1 MMLNP
6 FQNAST
12 MRKILI
18 PTDFSSNAMGAL
30 QYGVGL
36 ANAIGNV
43 ELTLLHT
50 YEVHSNAGM
59 FVSVS
64 DFMKKD
70 AVDQSLDAIKA
81 VEPRLQNGVTI
92 DSQIL
97 RGPTVDLITDF
108 ARRNRYDLIL
118 MGTQGASGLQ
128 EIFFGSTTNAVL
140 KQTEVPVIAVPAGYR
155 YSPVEKIVLAIDE
168 EGLEDREMVKP
179 LAAVSKAFD
188 APVCVFHQSAAFE
201 QDGIDPSV
209 DEALS
214 GIDHSFHYE
223 LEEENVN
230 ESINNFVVDC
240 GAQLLVMVR
249 RRRGFLEEVFHVSAT
264 TRKVFNTPVPLLIL
278 KEG

>member
-1 MMLNP
+1 MLNP
-6 FQNAST
+6 AKIANT

-43 ELTLLHT
+43 ELTLFHT

-70 AVDQSLDAIKA
+70 AVDQSLEAIKS

-97 RGPTVDLITDF
+97 RGHTVDLITDF

-140 KQTEVPVIAVPAGYR
+140 KESEVPVLAVPAGYR
-155 YSPVEKIVLAIDE
+155 YTPVEKIVLAIDE
-168 EGLEDREMVKP
+168 EGLDSQEMVKP
-179 LAAVSKAFD
+179 MVVISKAFD
-188 APVCVFHQSAAFE
+188 APVSVFHQSAAFE
-201 QDGIDPSV
+201 RDGIDPSV
-209 DEALS
+209 DEAL
-214 GIDHSFHYE
+214 GEMEHSFHFE
-223 LEEENVN
+223 LEDENVN
-230 ESINNFVVDC
+230 ESINNFVLDS

-249 RRRGFLEEVFHVSAT
+249 RQRGFLEEVFHVSAT

-278 KEG
+278 KED

>member
-1 MMLNP
+1 
-6 FQNAST
+6 

-70 AVDQSLDAIKA
+70 AVDQALEAIKA
-81 VEPRLQNGVTI
+81 VEPKLQNGVTI

-108 ARRNRYDLIL
+108 ASRNRYDLIL

-140 KQTEVPVIAVPAGYR
+140 KQVNLPVLAVPAGYR
-155 YSPVEKIVLAIDE
+155 YAPLEKIVLAIDE
-168 EGLEDREMVKP
+168 EGLEGTEVVRPMV
-179 LAAVSKAFD
+179 AISKAYD

-201 QDGIDPSV
+201 QDGIDPSI
-209 DEALS
+209 DAALT
-214 GIDHSFHYE
+214 GVEHSFHYE
-223 LEEENVN
+223 LEDEGVN
-230 ESINNFVVDC
+230 ESINNFLVDC

-249 RRRGFLEEVFHVSAT
+249 RQRGFLEEVFHVSAT
-264 TRKVFNTPVPLLIL
+264 TKKVFNTPVPLLVL
-278 KEG
+278 KEQ